1 MKIITFEDIKK
12 LNMSPLDCYEWAKE
26 VVQNKNTTLLPPK
39 ISMKPNIDG
48 VFYNIMPS
56 VIPTL
61 NRAGVKIVTRYPK
74 RKPSLDSN
82 LLLYDLTDGST
93 LALMDANFITAVR
106 TGAVAALSIKL
117 LATDDFKEIGIIGL
131 GNTARATLKILL
143 ALFPERNFKI
153 KLLKY
158 KNQHQLFKEDF
169 NQFNN
174 IDFCYE
180 DNAEEVI
187 KNSDV
192 IISAVTTIKEDVCS
206 DDCFKEGCL
215 VVPIHTLGF
224 TNCDLFF
231 DKVFV
236 DDIGHVKHFKYFNKF
251 KECHEVTD
259 ILTGEAKG
267 RTNDKQRII
276 AYNIGISIHDI
287 YFASKIYEMVE
298 TTEEIDLK
306 APSEKFWFDF

>member
-39 ISMKPNIDG
+39 ISMKPDIDG

-180 DNAEEVI
+180 DNVDEVV

-231 DKVFV
+231 DKV
-236 DDIGHVKHFKYFNKF
+236 

-267 RTNDKQRII
+267 RTSDKQRII

-298 TTEEIDLK
+298 TTKEIDLK

>member
-39 ISMKPNIDG
+39 ISMKPDIDG

-106 TGAVAALSIKL
+106 TGAVAALWIKL

-153 KLLKY
+153 KL
-158 KNQHQLFKEDF
+158 F
-169 NQFNN
+169 N
-174 IDFCYE
+174 
-180 DNAEEVI
+180 
-187 KNSDV
+187 
-192 IISAVTTIKEDVCS
+192 TTIN
-206 DDCFKEGCL
+206 
-215 VVPIHTLGF
+215 I
-224 TNCDLFF
+224 NW
-231 DKVFV
+231 
-236 DDIGHVKHFKYFNKF
+236 NK
-251 KECHEVTD
+251 
-259 ILTGEAKG
+259 
-267 RTNDKQRII
+267 
-276 AYNIGISIHDI
+276 
-287 YFASKIYEMVE
+287 
-298 TTEEIDLK
+298 
-306 APSEKFWFDF
+306 